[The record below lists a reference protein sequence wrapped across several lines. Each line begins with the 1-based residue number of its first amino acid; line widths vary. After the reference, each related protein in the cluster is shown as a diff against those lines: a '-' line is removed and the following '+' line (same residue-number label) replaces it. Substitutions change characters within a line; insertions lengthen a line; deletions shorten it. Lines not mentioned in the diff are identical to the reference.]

1 MNSKSLLYQMALKN
15 CLKRCGNDDVCIKK
29 CIKKSMKKI
38 RKSYKKSK
46 THKKKRK
53 SRKFKDLYLL

>member
-1 MNSKSLLYQMALKN
+1 MNSKFLLYQMALKN
-15 CLKRCGNDDVCIKK
+15 CLKKCGNDDVCIKK

-46 THKKKRK
+46 THKKRK